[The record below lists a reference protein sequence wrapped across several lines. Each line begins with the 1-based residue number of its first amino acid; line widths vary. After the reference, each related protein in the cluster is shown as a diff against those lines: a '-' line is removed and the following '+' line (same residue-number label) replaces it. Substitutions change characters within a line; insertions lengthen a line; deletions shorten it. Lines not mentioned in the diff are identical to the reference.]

1 MENVATY
8 VLIHGASSDS
18 WYWHRVAPLLRAAG
32 HAVVA
37 PDLPISD
44 PEAGISEYAD
54 AVVAAIGSPV
64 PEDLVVVAQSF
75 GSFTGT
81 VLTRRIPVKLLV
93 FLAAMAPKEGETA
106 GEWWSATG
114 YTEARQEN
122 NKLLGLPDDADLK
135 AVFFH
140 DVPEDVVAEAFERG
154 EVPQSERPFGP
165 PPMPALP
172 TDLPVRYL
180 VGRHDRFFPLDFQ
193 RRTVGE
199 RLGFA
204 PDEIDG
210 GHLPALARPEELV
223 QRLEGYRAEVG
234 L

>member
-1 MENVATY
+1 MATY
-8 VLIHGASSDS
+8 VLIHGAASDS
-18 WYWHRVAPLLRAAG
+18 WYWHRVVPLLRAAG
-32 HAVVA
+32 HDVMA

-44 PEAGISEYAD
+44 PEAGISEYTD
-54 AVVAAIGSPV
+54 AVVAAIGAPV
-64 PEDLVVVAQSF
+64 PDDLIVVAQSF

-81 VLTRRIPVKLLV
+81 MLTRRVPVKLLV
-93 FLAAMAPKEGETA
+93 YVAAMAPKEGETP

-122 NKLLGLPDDADLK
+122 DKLLGLPDDADLK
-135 AVFFH
+135 VVFFH
-140 DVPEDVVAEAFERG
+140 DVPDDVVAEAFEHG
-154 EVPQSERPFGP
+154 EVAQSERPFGP
-165 PPMPALP
+165 PPMPAP
-172 TDLPVRYL
+172 DLTVRYL

-193 RRTVGE
+193 RRTVEE

-223 QRLEGYRAEVG
+223 QRLEDYRIEAG